1 MADRSAVVVG
11 AGLGGLAAAVA
22 LAGRGHRV
30 TLLERGAR
38 PGGYAVAFRK
48 GGFSFDP
55 ALHVVPQG
63 GPGGEFRRM
72 ADELGLSVGFI
83 RLERGFEIRLG
94 DLRVD
99 LPNDWRG
106 FFDTLAGVAPA
117 ERPGLDRLRLDLE
130 RHAPVYQALFDP
142 SVGRLRAVPPFIP
155 RLPRFLRHST
165 RPAAD
170 YLAGFVGDARIRALL
185 FAPAVFMGLPPSR
198 LPALTWQMMAWILL
212 SGGMYTI
219 AGGGQALTD
228 TLADRLR
235 QLGGQLVT
243 RADVTRIEVERG
255 RAVGVATGDGRLFP
269 ARAVISAVS
278 LPATLDLLAGA
289 GPAVGRHRR
298 RLAGLLPSTSAL
310 VLSCGLSCDPREAG
324 IASPVTLAFP
334 EADLERI
341 MTGASAPGAAFSLVA
356 HGLTGL
362 GSAFARAPARSR
374 SWRRS
379 TARAWLG
386 LAEPAYRNRK
396 EQAMA
401 AMLAGLDRRFPGLA
415 ARVEVADLA
424 TPRTL
429 RATPA
434 TRPGRS
440 SASPST
446 GGAHRRLLAA
456 EPPPGPRGAS
466 PPGPGPSTWAA
477 SCRWSSPAWPPP
489 AARRG
494 TSGERPALVAV
505 TGLGLLTGLGLDL
518 PTSTGGAWCPD
529 AVRRAA
535 SPSSTPRACRPPSA
549 SSCRRGPTSCSRQ
562 FMKPQPRPDDP
573 GDDDRAGRRADG
585 DRRRGARRPR
595 CRPGPGRRGPRHD
608 GHGLHPAGRRPVDQH
623 RILRNMSN
631 AAAAWISLKF
641 KFAGPSFVVGTAC
654 SSGAYALAAAHWL
667 IASGRRDVVVAG
679 AADSSLN
686 RLDVQGFSS
695 LMALAEDEGDW
706 RRASRPFD
714 RDRSGFVIG
723 EGGGVAGARVA
734 RVRAPARGARV

>member
-1 MADRSAVVVG
+1 MADRPAVVVG

-72 ADELGLSVGFI
+72 VDELGLSVEFI
-83 RLERGFEIRLG
+83 RLERGFDIRLG

-106 FFDTLAGVAPA
+106 FFDTLAGVASA

-130 RHAPVYQALFDP
+130 RHAPVYRALFDP
-142 SVGRLRAVPPFIP
+142 SVGRLQAVPPFIP

-170 YLAGFVGDARIRALL
+170 YLAGFVEDARIRALL

-198 LPALTWQMMAWILL
+198 LPALTWQMMTWILV

-228 TLADRLR
+228 ALANRLR

-243 RADVTRIEVERG
+243 GADVTRIEVERG

-310 VLSCGLSCDPREAG
+310 ILSCGLSCDPRKAG

-334 EADLERI
+334 DADLERI
-341 MTGASAPGAAFSLVA
+341 MTGASRPGEAFSLVA
-356 HGLTGL
+356 HGLTRVE
-362 GSAFARAPARSR
+362 SASPSPRSI
-374 SWRRS
+374 SVV
-379 TARAWLG
+379 AAVDGRAWLG
-386 LAEPAYRNRK
+386 LAGPAYRDRK
-396 EQAMA
+396 EQTLA

-424 TPRTL
+424 TPATL
-429 RATPA
+429 MRY
-434 TRPGRS
+434 
-440 SASPST
+440 T
-446 GGAHRRLLAA
+446 GNPDGAILGFAETLGAHRRMMAA
-456 EPPPGPRGAS
+456 ERLPVRGCFTA
-466 PPGPGPSTWAA
+466 G
-477 SCRWSSPAWPPP
+477 AWTSHLGGFMQTVKSGLA
-489 AARRG
+489 AARR
-494 TSGERPALVAV
+494 
-505 TGLGLLTGLGLDL
+505 
-518 PTSTGGAWCPD
+518 
-529 AVRRAA
+529 AA
-535 SPSSTPRACRPPSA
+535 
-549 SSCRRGPTSCSRQ
+549 GY
-562 FMKPQPRPDDP
+562 
-573 GDDDRAGRRADG
+573 
-585 DRRRGARRPR
+585 
-595 CRPGPGRRGPRHD
+595 
-608 GHGLHPAGRRPVDQH
+608 
-623 RILRNMSN
+623 I
-631 AAAAWISLKF
+631 
-641 KFAGPSFVVGTAC
+641 
-654 SSGAYALAAAHWL
+654 
-667 IASGRRDVVVAG
+667 
-679 AADSSLN
+679 
-686 RLDVQGFSS
+686 
-695 LMALAEDEGDW
+695 E
-706 RRASRPFD
+706 
-714 RDRSGFVIG
+714 
-723 EGGGVAGARVA
+723 
-734 RVRAPARGARV
+734 